1 MPVRTSPACFL
12 TLCLAGLLATPAQ
25 GQSIPSPYRFVNT
38 RQEAGVFVG
47 TTSAA
52 KGRFGFGP
60 AGGVNLGGRWGVDL
74 SGPLGFEVA
83 AGVISG
89 TRDIINPAK
98 VIGDMR
104 IGEADQMVAMADAR
118 LRLTLT
124 GDRTWHGLAP
134 FFVAGGGLAFGFGG
148 DSPLDAQLD
157 SDDRFHFGTTF
168 VGTLGS
174 GVRLAL
180 TDRLALRGDALFS
193 LWKIKTPP
201 GFSESARG
209 FSDVEE
215 SEWSSGRHLA
225 VSLLYRY

>member
-1 MPVRTSPACFL
+1 MPVRTIPVCFL
-12 TLCLAGLLATPAQ
+12 ALCLAGPLAAPAG
-25 GQSIPSPYRFVNT
+25 GQSIPSPYRFVDT

-60 AGGVNLGGRWGVDL
+60 AGGMSLGGRWGVDL

-83 AGVISG
+83 AAVISG

-98 VIGDMR
+98 VVGDLK
-104 IGEADQMVAMADAR
+104 IGEADQRVAMADAR

-124 GDRTWHGLAP
+124 GDRTWHRLAP
-134 FFVAGGGLAFGFGG
+134 FVVFGGGLAFGFGA
-148 DSPLDAQLD
+148 DSALDEQLD
-157 SDDRFHFGTTF
+157 NDDRFHFGTTF
-168 VGTLGS
+168 VGTVGS
-174 GVRLAL
+174 GVRLIL
-180 TDRLALRGDALFS
+180 TDQLALRGDALFS

-209 FSDVEE
+209 FPNVEE

-225 VSLLYRY
+225 VTLVYRY